1 MYGYA
6 TALVL
11 NERQPTVSRESLRT
25 TDSPGADIAGTRL
38 DQAYAF
44 SFQVLRPMGLTSME
58 HTLSPES
65 NLQTL
70 EKRTSVRGM
79 VRAPSQAAAQAYL
92 DAFMGGLN
100 LGKLLVSTVE
110 AENRR
115 GPTET

>member
-58 HTLSPES
+58 YTLSPES

-70 EKRTSVRGM
+70 DKRTAVRGGWCGR
-79 VRAPSQAAAQAYL
+79 RA
-92 DAFMGGLN
+92 
-100 LGKLLVSTVE
+100 
-110 AENRR
+110 RR
-115 GPTET
+115 RRRHTWMRSWAG